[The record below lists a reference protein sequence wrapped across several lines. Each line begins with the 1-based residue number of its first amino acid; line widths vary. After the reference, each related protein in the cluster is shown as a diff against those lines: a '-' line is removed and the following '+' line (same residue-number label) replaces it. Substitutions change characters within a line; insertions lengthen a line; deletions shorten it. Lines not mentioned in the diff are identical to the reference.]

1 MRDELAAFLRGGPF
15 GRLLWRPWYDRVSLP
30 LVTSLIFPLSRAWAA
45 ADAAAAA
52 EEEGRD
58 P

>member
-1 MRDELAAFLRGGPF
+1 MRDKLAELVHNGPL
-15 GRLLWRPWYDRVSLP
+15 GQLLWRPWYDRVSLP

-52 EEEGRD
+52 EEG
-58 P
+58 